1 MKQITTLRE
10 VARRGVLG
18 YPLSFQI
25 EHRSTP
31 IVDTINNSILMY
43 IYIYFGSNFLPTY
56 LPLQQRNLLSTKPIH
71 PYRSRSLS
79 LPLLSPNLAEWVL
92 AAIIT
97 AEKAAA
103 TCIQND
109 HKMSRGTQNKSL
121 NFDNALERSTDHIF
135 DNDDVKTDKKYM
147 KRELKLTG
155 HSSD

>member
-10 VARRGVLG
+10 ETCWGIPFPFKSNTDL
-18 YPLSFQI
+18 
-25 EHRSTP
+25 HRLLTPST
-31 IVDTINNSILMY
+31 I
-43 IYIYFGSNFLPTY
+43 LPTY

-97 AEKAAA
+97 AKKAAA

-109 HKMSRGTQNKSL
+109 HKMSRGTQNESL